1 MQHQALQL
9 HKAVSGGSE
18 RKRAFK
24 QRRGKPFISLLCDN
38 LGLHCG
44 EQFYFILCLAA
55 LWHSI
60 IFSSWIQ
67 LPLGTVDE
75 WLAQLPSV
83 DFLWIFT
90 ICFLDLMPLYV
101 ENENHWHT
109 FQPFI
114 EPKVNSKIQWARSR
128 RSCCHLLLTPRHSL
142 KRFGNITY
150 HPTGIF
156 SFKYVIYIFVLWR
169 VSQNIASMGKCQESH
184 RYQNLPQDVRGG
196 QGHRWP
202 PHSST
207 PGHDVH
213 NASPWHFEG
222 NYKWQQ
228 KVVEFQNIYALL
240 ICRPPTQY

>member
-1 MQHQALQL
+1 MGGQTKSCWDINSRAPKSPPDPPPHKLTDYLCPHVQHQALQL
-9 HKAVSGGSE
+9 HKAASGGSE
-18 RKRAFK
+18 RKRVFT

-101 ENENHWHT
+101 EKENH
-109 FQPFI
+109 
-114 EPKVNSKIQWARSR
+114 
-128 RSCCHLLLTPRHSL
+128 
-142 KRFGNITY
+142 
-150 HPTGIF
+150 
-156 SFKYVIYIFVLWR
+156 
-169 VSQNIASMGKCQESH
+169 
-184 RYQNLPQDVRGG
+184 
-196 QGHRWP
+196 
-202 PHSST
+202 
-207 PGHDVH
+207 
-213 NASPWHFEG
+213 
-222 NYKWQQ
+222 
-228 KVVEFQNIYALL
+228 
-240 ICRPPTQY
+240 